1 MTVPMSKIRD
11 LSFKTSIY
19 GIEER
24 IVLDIGSCYLKCG
37 FSGEARPRHFLSMFL
52 SEEALDDYL
61 GLNPVHRQHLGHE
74 CGEICNERTTETCR
88 GNNPLEVSTQIFLV
102 FTGLRSCS
110 VFFLSNRDGD
120 SRVRKTISKM
130 HMTERTDHCDFYYYH
145 AIFPFHL

>member
-74 CGEICNERTTETCR
+74 CGEI
-88 GNNPLEVSTQIFLV
+88 
-102 FTGLRSCS
+102 
-110 VFFLSNRDGD
+110 
-120 SRVRKTISKM
+120 
-130 HMTERTDHCDFYYYH
+130 
-145 AIFPFHL
+145 